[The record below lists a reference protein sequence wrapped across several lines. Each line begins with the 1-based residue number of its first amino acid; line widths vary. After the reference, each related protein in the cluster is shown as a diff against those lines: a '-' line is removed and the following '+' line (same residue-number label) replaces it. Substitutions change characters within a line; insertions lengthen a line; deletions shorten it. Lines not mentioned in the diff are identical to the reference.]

1 MRLIAFLVAMLVGVA
16 GLGYAAFTET
26 GGWSFPWLL
35 YLVLWL
41 PLTSV
46 ISLAVVLLLARR
58 LGIQWPVVTGM
69 ICGIAVVQCFTL
81 FGGCDN
87 NSRIP
92 LAIMPLVLVAL
103 SVSAVLSE
111 RGWRFEPLV
120 SLANR
125 HGRWLLATS
134 ILTGITG
141 IAAQAIW
148 DVRIKEIDRQAFATT
163 QAEDDLKN
171 RELKGLPRA
180 AWLLNKAFGLSGF
193 SAEQFLKDKRCE
205 LQFHGEFRWDDE
217 QQRLVITQQLFHDDV
232 IRERLLPH
240 AEELLRHPLLKPGVR
255 DDLQEGVLTCTPP
268 LDCQMVWTIDV
279 DKVEY
284 EWRVSE
290 KFTHSTG
297 FIGNRLVEEFSKSR
311 QKKNEVGPQK

>member
-1 MRLIAFLVAMLVGVA
+1 MRLFAFLIALLVGVA

-35 YLVLWL
+35 YLVFWL
-41 PLTSV
+41 PLTSAL
-46 ISLAVVLLLARR
+46 SLAIVLLLVRR
-58 LGIQWPVVTGM
+58 LGIHWPAVVGI
-69 ICGIAVVQCFTL
+69 ICGIAVIQCFTL

-103 SVSAVLSE
+103 SVSAVWSE
-111 RGWRFEPLV
+111 RGLRLEPLV

-134 ILTGITG
+134 VLVGVAG

-148 DVRIKEIDRQAFATT
+148 NARIKEIDRQAFAAT

-180 AWLLNKAFGLSGF
+180 AWLLSKAFGLSGF

-205 LQFHGEFRWDDE
+205 LQFLGEFRWDDE

-240 AEELLRHPLLKPGVR
+240 ADELLQHPLLKSGVR
-255 DDLQEGVLTCTPP
+255 DDLQGGVLTCTPP
-268 LDCQMVWTIDV
+268 LDCQVVWMIDV

-297 FIGNRLVEEFSKSR
+297 FIGNRLVEEFSKLR
-311 QKKNEVGPQK
+311 QKTN